1 VNTPLAVRTSVL
13 HDDVCCHIASTVT
26 DLFRKLNV
34 EAMEHL
40 SHSLYMNHKHM
51 CIVCMEYCK
60 YFENEM
66 VKKIFEIISNK
77 SNKYRTY

>member
-1 VNTPLAVRTSVL
+1 
-13 HDDVCCHIASTVT
+13 
-26 DLFRKLNV
+26 
-34 EAMEHL
+34 
-40 SHSLYMNHKHM
+40 M

-77 SNKYRTY
+77 SNKYRTYWHKFHKNGIKNTNTVRSIELEIVG